1 MNSFLRRFTI
11 SANEKTIIQRSGVAF
26 AIQAAG
32 AVLSF
37 VLQVLLA
44 RWIGKEGYG
53 NFSYAYNWAQI
64 LAVFG
69 AFGFTI
75 SILRFLPDYIAR
87 KDWSHVQ
94 GLLAT
99 FRLITLGASSLM
111 ALLVM
116 VYFGIFGQE
125 GINELVL
132 FAGIGLTPLIA
143 MKDLN
148 TEAIRGSNQI
158 GLAYGPPYVL
168 QPILVIALSLMTL
181 NVVGFMSSMGA
192 VTALGISLFIVIIGQ
207 SIILRRVLL
216 QTQQTTSAYAVSE
229 WLKPSPSLLI
239 VQGALVVMS
248 RSDLLVVGLLLGA
261 TDVGVYAAATKSA
274 YLIGFVLVAVN
285 AVIAPKIAPLY
296 SDSDKQGLQELVK
309 KGTRLAASIALIA
322 TIFMIGFSAQI
333 LELFGEGFA
342 AARVSLIILS
352 IGQLANAATG
362 PVGYLLNLT
371 GHQRV
376 TALVYSLA
384 ALLGVVL
391 AYVLVPTMGFNG
403 AAIGAAMALVFQNL
417 TLYVLVQRY
426 LGLNTWGFS
435 FVNKLKK

>member
-1 MNSFLRRFTI
+1 
-11 SANEKTIIQRSGVAF
+11 
-26 AIQAAG
+26 
-32 AVLSF
+32 
-37 VLQVLLA
+37 
-44 RWIGKEGYG
+44 
-53 NFSYAYNWAQI
+53 
-64 LAVFG
+64 
-69 AFGFTI
+69 
-75 SILRFLPDYIAR
+75 
-87 KDWSHVQ
+87 
-94 GLLAT
+94 
-99 FRLITLGASSLM
+99 
-111 ALLVM
+111 
-116 VYFGIFGQE
+116 
-125 GINELVL
+125 
-132 FAGIGLTPLIA
+132 
-143 MKDLN
+143 
-148 TEAIRGSNQI
+148 
-158 GLAYGPPYVL
+158 
-168 QPILVIALSLMTL
+168 
-181 NVVGFMSSMGA
+181 
-192 VTALGISLFIVIIGQ
+192 
-207 SIILRRVLL
+207 
-216 QTQQTTSAYAVSE
+216 
-229 WLKPSPSLLI
+229 
-239 VQGALVVMS
+239 MS

-435 FVNKLKK
+435 FVNKLKNDSAN